1 MNTWQFQIRYG
12 ATPRS
17 WSCFALSQFHYLDVC
32 HLSRYLRI
40 LRLGSEVHPGDD
52 PNDPLWNWRS
62 SKQHFL
68 RTNINRRLY
77 SVRLNNLSDVYCIQ
91 LTCLTTG
98 EEPLCLAVE
107 IGRNARR
114 RRRARRRMLK
124 SWTACS
130 FLPSTDMPNTCFLF
144 GLEATSFSHCKLSSI
159 QTISLGVLFWKYNI
173 ILSLWHK
180 RL

>member
-1 MNTWQFQIRYG
+1 MELHQGLGHVSLFHNFTIWMFVTYPDTWGFSGSARRCTQGTTQMTHSGIEDQANNTCYG
-12 ATPRS
+12 M
-17 WSCFALSQFHYLDVC
+17 Y
-32 HLSRYLRI
+32 I
-40 LRLGSEVHPGDD
+40 
-52 PNDPLWNWRS
+52 
-62 SKQHFL
+62 KQQ
-68 RTNINRRLY
+68 TNINRRFH

-130 FLPSTDMPNTCFLF
+130 FLPSTDMPTTCFLF

-159 QTISLGVLFWKYNI
+159 QTISLGVLFWKYKM